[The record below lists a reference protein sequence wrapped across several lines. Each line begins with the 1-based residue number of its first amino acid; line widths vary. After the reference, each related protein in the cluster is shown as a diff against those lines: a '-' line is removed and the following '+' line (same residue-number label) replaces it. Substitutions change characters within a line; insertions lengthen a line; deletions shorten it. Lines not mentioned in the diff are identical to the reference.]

1 MQKSNMSN
9 IKTVPNQKI
18 VTIHKELCDN
28 TCKENYYAKINLVA
42 MEAAAQA
49 LDAGPF
55 KLWVYFA
62 KNQPGYQFALSS
74 SAVAQTF
81 GMKRTQYDNAIKT
94 LKERGYLIQIKGDF
108 YEFHEV
114 AVDLKPDNDSVESTE
129 LNPSLP
135 YFTTTTLLQ
144 NTTTPLLDFTT
155 RNIINTTEDITVG
168 ASPQTPPSAAEPPPQ
183 QEEKIREFE
192 IEAPGRQPAQM
203 KYKEEPR
210 RLFKF

>member
-9 IKTVPNQKI
+9 IKRVPNQKA
-18 VTIHKELCDN
+18 VTVFKEPCDN
-28 TCKENYYAKINLVA
+28 TCKENYYAKINLAA
-42 MEAAAQA
+42 MEAAAQD

-55 KLWVYFA
+55 KLWIYFA

-94 LKERGYLIQIKGDF
+94 LIEKRYLVQIKGDF
-108 YEFHEV
+108 YQFYEV
-114 AVDLKPDNDSVESTE
+114 AVALKPDNDSVESIE
-129 LNPSLP
+129 SNPSLP

-155 RNIINTTEDITVG
+155 RNITNTTKDITDG
-168 ASPQTPPSAAEPPPQ
+168 APPQTPLEPASPPPQ

-192 IEAPGRQPAQM
+192 IEAPGRKPAQM
-203 KYKEEPR
+203 KYKEEPKK
-210 RLFKF
+210 LFKF